1 MNTQFPSLG
10 TAIRT
15 TICGAF
21 VLLSI
26 VGTGNAQAANFSLS
40 GNIAFQKDVV
50 QIDFSL
56 ANAASDVKLWTDSW
70 ASGLNFD
77 PSAAVWKRSGTDYN
91 LLADVD
97 DNDAVAPGQGFYDS
111 GIVFSSLAAGDYRL
125 TLVAAGNLVQGSLLS
140 QGFLFD
146 NQAAIALTD
155 WNQPSY
161 DPNKN
166 DQKGGFWRANFS
178 GVDQVSAVPEPAS
191 VLLMLLGIGGLMLW
205 RQRAAH

>member
-1 MNTQFPSLG
+1 MYTHFPCLR
-10 TAIRT
+10 TAI
-15 TICGAF
+15 CSAG

-26 VGTGNAQAANFSLS
+26 VGASNAHAANFSLS

-56 ANAASDVKLWTDSW
+56 ANAVSDVKLWTDSW
-70 ASGLNFD
+70 TSGLNFD
-77 PSAAVWKRSGTDYN
+77 PSTAVWKRSGADYS

-97 DNDAVAPGQGFYDS
+97 DDDTVAPGQGFYDS

-125 TLVAAGNLVQGSLLS
+125 TLVAASNLAQGSLLS

-146 NQAAIALTD
+146 NQTAIALTD

-191 VLLMLLGIGGLMLW
+191 ALLLALGLIGLMMW
-205 RQRAAH
+205 RKRIS